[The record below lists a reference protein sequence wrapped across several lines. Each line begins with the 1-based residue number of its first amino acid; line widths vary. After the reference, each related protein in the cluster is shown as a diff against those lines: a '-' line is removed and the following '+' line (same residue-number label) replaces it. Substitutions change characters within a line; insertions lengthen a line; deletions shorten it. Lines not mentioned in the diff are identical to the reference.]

1 MCVAVFSNIR
11 QLPAC
16 QVFRITHSDYSVSG
30 VHLISVGFL
39 LEPMGT
45 FFVREFNPK
54 DVSRAIVD

>member
-16 QVFRITHSDYSVSG
+16 QVFRITHSDYTVNG

-39 LEPMGT
+39 LKPMG
-45 FFVREFNPK
+45 VYK
-54 DVSRAIVD
+54 KQ